1 VSAET
6 LRDPLCRV
14 AIDGHARR
22 CAPAGLVV
30 AFPGRSGTRRG
41 RIRGIGRRLHAVVA
55 ELPAANGPL
64 SGLPYVTKDMIAT
77 GGAPPHWGCAEPME
91 NSSVAAGIVDRLSAA
106 GARLIATA
114 EMTELAYEPSGIN
127 AVRGNVLN
135 PWNTAFAPGG
145 SSSGS
150 AALVASGCCFVALGS
165 DTGGSVR
172 IPAHCCGV
180 TALKPTWG
188 LIAVD
193 GTMPLSPSLDT
204 IGILA
209 RAASDVAAVWGALID
224 ESIQPQ
230 PPLNTI
236 TVLEDALTECHP
248 EIARN
253 CRRAIDAMADAG
265 MPIVGRAGFPEQ
277 ADHNTM
283 IVMPAEAARSHAAR
297 LDDNRIDPVLRKRL
311 GKGLSITD
319 DQLSEAL
326 VARERL
332 RFEFID
338 RYLSDADIA
347 VLPVAPIRTPR
358 LGEVDPVLPGF
369 TAKTLYALS
378 RFTRFVNYFGLPAL
392 AIPVGF
398 DDRGMPVGL
407 QLVGR
412 PNSEAVLLG
421 VATKFQATTDWH
433 GRVPTAVASAIAA
446 EKGLAA

>member
-1 VSAET
+1 MIAMPDDARLSDWSSLSQDDRT
-6 LRDPLCRV
+6 LAADQCR
-14 AIDGHARR
+14 R
-22 CAPAGLVV
+22 
-30 AFPGRSGTRRG
+30 
-41 RIRGIGRRLHAVVA
+41 RIRGIGRSLHAVVE
-55 ELPAANGPL
+55 ELPAAPVANGPL

-77 GGAPPHWGCAEPME
+77 GGAPQHWGCAGPME

-106 GARLIATA
+106 GACLIGTA
-114 EMTELAYEPSGIN
+114 EMTDLAYEPSGIN

-150 AALVASGCCFVALGS
+150 AALVASGCCFAALGS

-188 LIAVD
+188 LIAVG

-209 RAASDVAAVWGALID
+209 RSASDVAAVWRALID
-224 ESIQPQ
+224 EPVRQN
-230 PPLNTI
+230 PPLNAG

-248 EIARN
+248 EIARH

-265 MPIVGRAGFPEQ
+265 MRIVGRAGYPEQ
-277 ADHNTM
+277 ADRNTL
-283 IVMPAEAARSHAAR
+283 IVMQAEAARSHAAR
-297 LDDNRIDPVLRKRL
+297 LDDRRISPALRKRL
-311 GKGLSITD
+311 GKGLLITH
-319 DQLSEAL
+319 DQLSAAL
-326 VARERL
+326 VEREAL

-338 RYLSDADIA
+338 RYLGDTDVAI
-347 VLPVAPIRTPR
+347 LPVVPIRTPR
-358 LGEVDPVLPGF
+358 LGEVDPASPGF
-369 TAKTLYALS
+369 TARTLYALS

-392 AIPVGF
+392 AIPAGF

-412 PNSEAVLLG
+412 PNGEAVLLQ
-421 VATKFQATTDWH
+421 VAMKLQAITDWH
-433 GRVPTAVASAIAA
+433 GRMPGAVASAIAA
-446 EKGLAA
+446 ENGPAA

>member
-1 VSAET
+1 LLLIAMPDAARLPDWSSLSQNDRMLAA
-6 LRDPLCRV
+6 DQCR
-14 AIDGHARR
+14 
-22 CAPAGLVV
+22 
-30 AFPGRSGTRRG
+30 S
-41 RIRGIGRRLHAVVA
+41 RIRGIGRCLHAVVE
-55 ELPAANGPL
+55 ELPAAPVAYGPL

-77 GGAPPHWGCAEPME
+77 GGAPQHWGCAEPME
-91 NSSVAAGIVDRLSAA
+91 NSSVAAGIVDRLSMA
-106 GARLIATA
+106 GACLIAIA

-150 AALVASGCCFVALGS
+150 AALVASGCCFAALGS

-224 ESIQPQ
+224 DSMQPQ
-230 PPLNTI
+230 PPLNTV

-248 EIARN
+248 DIARN
-253 CRRAIDAMADAG
+253 CRRAIDTMADAG
-265 MPIVGRAGFPEQ
+265 MLIVGRAGFPEQ
-277 ADHNTM
+277 ADRNSM
-283 IVMPAEAARSHAAR
+283 IVMQAEAARSHAAR
-297 LDDNRIDPVLRKRL
+297 LDDSRIDPVLRKRL
-311 GKGLSITD
+311 GKGLLITD
-319 DQLSEAL
+319 NQLSVAL
-326 VARERL
+326 AAREQL

-338 RYLSDADIA
+338 RYLGDADVAI
-347 VLPVAPIRTPR
+347 LPVVPIRTPR
-358 LGEVDPVLPGF
+358 IDEVDPASPNF
-369 TAKTLYALS
+369 TARTLYALS
-378 RFTRFVNYFGLPAL
+378 RFMRFVNYLGLPAL
-392 AIPVGF
+392 AIPAGF
-398 DDRGMPVGL
+398 DDRDMPVGL

-412 PNSEAVLLG
+412 PNSEAVLLR
-421 VATKFQATTDWH
+421 VAMKLQATTDWH
-433 GRVPTAVASAIAA
+433 GRVSATVASAIAA
-446 EKGLAA
+446 EKGLTT

>member
-1 VSAET
+1 MPDVARLPDWSSLSQDDRVLAAE
-6 LRDPLCRV
+6 
-14 AIDGHARR
+14 R
-22 CAPAGLVV
+22 CG
-30 AFPGRSGTRRG
+30 S
-41 RIRGIGRRLHAVVA
+41 RIRGIGRRLHAVVE
-55 ELPAANGPL
+55 ELSPAPAANGPL
-64 SGLPYVTKDMIAT
+64 SALPYVTKDMIAT
-77 GGAPPHWGCAEPME
+77 GGTPQHWGCAEPME
-91 NSSVAAGIVDRLSAA
+91 NSAVAAGVVNRLSAA
-106 GARLIATA
+106 GACLIAIA

-127 AVRGNVLN
+127 AMRGNVLN

-145 SSSGS
+145 SSSGP
-150 AALVASGCCFVALGS
+150 AALVASGCCFAALGS

-188 LIAVD
+188 RIAVD

-209 RAASDVAAVWGALID
+209 RAATDVAAVWGVLVD

-230 PPLNTI
+230 PPLDTV
-236 TVLEDALTECHP
+236 TVLEDTLTECHP

-253 CRRAIDAMADAG
+253 CRRAIDAMADTG
-265 MPIVGRAGFPEQ
+265 MLMVGRAGFPEQ

-283 IVMPAEAARSHAAR
+283 IVMQAEAARSHAAR
-297 LDDNRIDPVLRKRL
+297 LDDNRIDAVLRRRL
-311 GKGLSITD
+311 GKGLLITD
-319 DQLSEAL
+319 DQLSGAL
-326 VARERL
+326 AARGRL

-338 RYLSDADIA
+338 RYLGDADVA
-347 VLPVAPIRTPR
+347 VLPVVPIRTPR
-358 LGEVDPVLPGF
+358 LDEVDPVSPGF

-412 PNSEAVLLG
+412 PGSEAVLLQ
-421 VATKFQATTDWH
+421 VAMKLQAITDWH
-433 GRVPTAVASAIAA
+433 GRVPGAVASAIAA
-446 EKGLAA
+446 E